1 MQKIILLFFIII
13 SFLSA
18 QMSEQVLKKQVVYF
32 EKLAYFIKWPKEKS
46 NIDPLIIGI
55 IGENPYEDYLD
66 IAYANRDDNKR
77 KVIIKEIVTLDE
89 ISECHMLY
97 IGELNYFTLE
107 EIIDASYG
115 VFLISHSDG
124 LGEKGVHLN
133 YYIQGDKL
141 KFEINPYSSMKNS
154 IRINAKLI
162 KLAKIVGSE

>member
-1 MQKIILLFFIII
+1 MQKIIFLFFIIL
-13 SFLSA
+13 SFAPA

-32 EKLAYFIKWPKEKS
+32 EKLAYYVKWPTEKS

-55 IGENPYEDYLD
+55 IGDNPYGDYLD
-66 IAYANRDDNKR
+66 IAYANRDDSRR
-77 KVIIKEIVTLDE
+77 KVVIKEIVSLDE

-115 VFLISHSDG
+115 VFLISHMQG
-124 LGEKGVHLN
+124 FGERGVHLN
-133 YYIQGDKL
+133 YYIQNDRL
-141 KFEINPYSSMKNS
+141 KFEINPYSSIKSS

-162 KLAKIVGSE
+162 KLSKVVGSQ